1 MKRFC
6 INASKLERNVSSRA
20 VLSVQ
25 VDWNISYSI

>member
-6 INASKLERNVSSRA
+6 INASKLERKVSSRA

-25 VDWNISYSI
+25 VD